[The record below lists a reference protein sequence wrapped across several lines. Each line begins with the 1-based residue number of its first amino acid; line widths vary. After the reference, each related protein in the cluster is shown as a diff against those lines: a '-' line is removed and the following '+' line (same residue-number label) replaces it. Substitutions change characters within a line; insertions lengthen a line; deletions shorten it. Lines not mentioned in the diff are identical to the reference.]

1 MTISIETEKAFEKIQ
16 HPFMIKSLYR
26 LVIEG
31 NFLNLMNSIYEKPIP
46 NNILDERLKAFSQDY
61 GQGFP
66 HFCST
71 LKLTSAIRT
80 GKKER

>member
-46 NNILDERLKAFSQDY
+46 NNILDERLKAFSQDC
-61 GQGFP
+61 GQGFH